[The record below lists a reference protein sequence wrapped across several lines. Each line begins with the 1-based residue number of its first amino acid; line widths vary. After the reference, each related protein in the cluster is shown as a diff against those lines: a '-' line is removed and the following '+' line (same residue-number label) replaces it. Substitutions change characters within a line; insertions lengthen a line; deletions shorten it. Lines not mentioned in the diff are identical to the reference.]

1 MDTLY
6 SEVLTAEDKLA
17 ATLYSI
23 KSDESLYAE
32 NILGENAFHYFI
44 SHTIVSSMYA
54 PTKGIPLSSFA
65 PN

>member
-1 MDTLY
+1 MNTLY

-44 SHTIVSSMYA
+44 SFKCITNNCV
-54 PTKGIPLSSFA
+54 
-65 PN
+65 

>member
-1 MDTLY
+1 MDTMY

-32 NILGENAFHYFI
+32 NAFHYFI
-44 SHTIVSSMYA
+44 LHTIVSSMYV
-54 PTKGIPLSSFA
+54 PTEGIPLSSFA

>member
-6 SEVLTAEDKLA
+6 NEVLTAEDKLA

-32 NILGENAFHYFI
+32 NILGENALLYSLSLI
-44 SHTIVSSMYA
+44 YGTINYA
-54 PTKGIPLSSFA
+54 
-65 PN
+65 